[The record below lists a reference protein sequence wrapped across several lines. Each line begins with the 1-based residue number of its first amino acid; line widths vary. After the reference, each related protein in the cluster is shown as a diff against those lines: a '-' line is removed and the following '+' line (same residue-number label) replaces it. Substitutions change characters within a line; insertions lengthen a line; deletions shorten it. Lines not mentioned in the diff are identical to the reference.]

1 MTIKQNGGIFGR
13 NPTFNDVDVEGN
25 LTTSGTITVVADSIS
40 GDAINGGTATPT
52 TVTSTTGNFTTL
64 NNGGTVPSD
73 LHGTWSHSFFGG
85 KGSIIS
91 ENNPAGGIPGLYLT
105 DNAYL
110 DVDTGSFSYL
120 TTDEASAIRLTGGE
134 IQFRSAAS
142 GTAGTTVA
150 LTEKAK
156 FTTAGNLAFASGLGI
171 DFSATSDGSGSASS
185 ELFSD
190 YEHGTWTPV
199 FASSTDAADNVTNS
213 KVGYYI
219 KVGRQVYIF
228 ADLIGNDL
236 SGITGTDQVTVEGLP
251 YALQGTSNGNDHAVS
266 FASFRYLLT
275 TNHTGSIQ
283 NQSGAI
289 KFTTDGFSAATYA
302 TLFQFPSNTG
312 TFIRLSVTYFSAS

>member
-25 LTTSGTITVVADSIS
+25 LTTSGTITVAADSIS

-64 NNGGTVPSD
+64 NNGGTIPAD
-73 LHGTWSHSFFGG
+73 THGSWSHSFFGG

-110 DVDTGSFSYL
+110 DVNTGSFSYL

-150 LTEKAK
+150 LAQKAK
-156 FTTAGNLAFASGLGI
+156 FTTAGNLAFTSGLGI
-171 DFSATSDGSGSASS
+171 DFSATTDGSGTSTS

-190 YEHGTWTPV
+190 YEEGTFQNTIEGGTSAGTCNYVLRLGRYTKIGDQVHFGIQTV
-199 FASSTDAADNVTNS
+199 FNTH
-213 KVGYYI
+213 
-219 KVGRQVYIF
+219 
-228 ADLIGNDL
+228 
-236 SGITGTDQVTVEGLP
+236 TGTGDFVVGGLP
-251 YALQGTSNGNDHAVS
+251 YTVSSANGGLIANVAVYGTNMTFSNQLGARLIPGTTTAKLLDFSSGSSSLTALGIKSSGGIYLSGT
-266 FASFRYLLT
+266 YE
-275 TNHTGSIQ
+275 I
-283 NQSGAI
+283 
-289 KFTTDGFSAATYA
+289 
-302 TLFQFPSNTG
+302 
-312 TFIRLSVTYFSAS
+312 